1 VLEWGQGLGS
11 SEVSEEVFALVTVVA
26 KRKGKTVDELILE
39 YVAKDVDPG
48 VRIEVYMKLHERYL
62 REAEELY
69 ASGDLA
75 QAGEKYWGA
84 VTALINAIA
93 ERRGWS
99 HYSHRDYA
107 EVIERLS
114 EELKEPLGRLF
125 ASVER
130 LHANYYHNFLTKV
143 NFDAHREDALK
154 LMQLLKAIS

>member
-1 VLEWGQGLGS
+1 MADDGS
-11 SEVSEEVFALVTVVA
+11 TFGM
-26 KRKGKTVDELILE
+26 R
-39 YVAKDVDPG
+39 
-48 VRIEVYMKLHERYL
+48 LHDRYL

-75 QAGEKYWGA
+75 RAGEKYWGA

>member
-1 VLEWGQGLGS
+1 LGS

-107 EVIERLS
+107 EVVERLS

-154 LMQLLKAIS
+154 LIQLLKAIS

>member
-1 VLEWGQGLGS
+1 MTDDGS
-11 SEVSEEVFALVTVVA
+11 TCGM
-26 KRKGKTVDELILE
+26 R
-39 YVAKDVDPG
+39 
-48 VRIEVYMKLHERYL
+48 LHERYL
-62 REAEELY
+62 REAEKLY

-130 LHANYYHNFLTKV
+130 LHANYYHNFT
-143 NFDAHREDALK
+143 
-154 LMQLLKAIS
+154 S